1 MQNRKL
7 IVRGGVRVTPRPRR
21 LAAPFVVKFAKTL
34 VRLHLVVLNTGEV
47 LDSVECVEFSSHPR
61 MDGFDFFVRREPFFH
76 YTVIMIHRRFKVA

>member
-1 MQNRKL
+1 MCAVVLESRR
-7 IVRGGVRVTPRPRR
+7 VRGR